1 MGTIFREFCEVQ
13 VLEIFCGHKI
23 LQRSGLLC
31 IYYCMVTYLWD
42 LFFAILF
49 ESQKIK
55 LSTVCSGMLGIRLYA
70 LGKLAMPVFFRSNIF
85 VFMVTGSLSIPFT
98 MIGKI
103 NGCVL
108 NGTVF

>member
-1 MGTIFREFCEVQ
+1 
-13 VLEIFCGHKI
+13 
-23 LQRSGLLC
+23 
-31 IYYCMVTYLWD
+31 
-42 LFFAILF
+42 
-49 ESQKIK
+49 
-55 LSTVCSGMLGIRLYA
+55 MLGIRLYA

-85 VFMVTGSLSIPFT
+85 VFMVTGSWSIPFT